1 MVGYR
6 LIHWQSII
14 TPGSYCPHCKH
25 SLAWYDTIP
34 LFSFIMLCGKCRYCK
49 KAISW
54 LYPFIE
60 IITLIVMLAL
70 FNTIDSHYW
79 FAYFVFFSALIV
91 TIRSDL
97 ESMLI
102 SRFVTIFLIPAGF
115 LFATLGILPISLSQS
130 ICGSIFGYMVLFG
143 AAKLFSWLTSKQGM
157 GQGDLELLAFI
168 GAFIGPWG
176 CWITLML
183 GSTIGA
189 LLGIVYI
196 TFSKQKNSIK
206 IPFGPF
212 LAFGAII
219 FVLYQEFFS
228 SLFLQNF

>member
-6 LIHWQSII
+6 LIHWKSII

-25 SLAWYDTIP
+25 PLAWYDNIP
-34 LFSFIMLCGKCRYCK
+34 LFSFIILCGKCRYCK
-49 KAISW
+49 NPISW

-60 IITLIVMLAL
+60 LITLIAMLAL
-70 FNTIDSHYW
+70 LNSVDSHYW
-79 FAYFVFFSALIV
+79 LAYFIFFSALIV
-91 TIRSDL
+91 TIRSDF

-102 SRFVTIFLIPAGF
+102 SRFATIFLIPLGF
-115 LFATLGILPISLSQS
+115 LFASLGFLPISLVHS
-130 ICGSIFGYMVLFG
+130 IFGSIFGYVVLLG
-143 AAKLFSWLTSKQGM
+143 SAKLFAWFTGKQGM

-183 GSTIGA
+183 ASTIGA
-189 LLGIVYI
+189 LLGIIYI
-196 TFSKQKNSIK
+196 VVSRKKSSIK

-212 LAFGAII
+212 LAIGAI
-219 FVLYQEFFS
+219 FYVLYQDQ
-228 SLFLQNF
+228 LIALLLR